1 MRRKLPLSELQ
12 LDFSWTGAKKTMLDD
27 VHKALVTV
35 GKPELIISSWQKAG
49 LTRCTSGEMYVEAS
63 RRQSI
68 RDNKEGSALP
78 NEADTTMDDE
88 EELVLCRDAESVDR
102 GYQQGIS

>member
-1 MRRKLPLSELQ
+1 
-12 LDFSWTGAKKTMLDD
+12 
-27 VHKALVTV
+27 
-35 GKPELIISSWQKAG
+35 
-49 LTRCTSGEMYVEAS
+49 MYVEAS